1 VDGADPDGRA
11 VLEAAGAVRAGRA
24 DRLLH
29 RLPVGSA
36 AELAYA
42 GVERIEPDR
51 GGGLARLVDAWFE
64 ARIAA
69 GGRFAELALLV
80 HRFTDG
86 APAPQAVAELDE
98 LHALFESSR
107 VLCATRR
114 LPAGADALNHLFHL
128 RAAAALGATTR
139 GDRAELLP
147 GEPVVVREN
156 DYARGLY
163 NGDAGMIVRVGDG
176 VRAELRAVFRA
187 GDSWRALP
195 IDALR
200 ARLDRGYALTVH
212 QSQGSEYDHVALV
225 LPQTAERDR
234 PLATRELV
242 YTALTRARRSV
253 VVVGAADVLRAAI
266 ARTAQRHSALRL

>member
-1 VDGADPDGRA
+1 MDASDPSGRA

-29 RLPVGSA
+29 RLPVASA
-36 AELAYA
+36 AELTFD
-42 GVERIEPDR
+42 GVERLEPA
-51 GGGLARLVDAWFE
+51 GGGTGLAHLVSAWFA
-64 ARIAA
+64 ARI
-69 GGRFAELALLV
+69 GGDGRFARLATRV
-80 HRFTDG
+80 HRFTAGEPSPEAAIDL
-86 APAPQAVAELDE
+86 AELTAVHD
-98 LHALFESSR
+98 AGR

-114 LPAGADALNHLFHL
+114 LPGGADALNGLFHL
-128 RAAAALGATTR
+128 RTAAELGAPAH
-139 GDRAELLP
+139 GDRGAFLP

-163 NGDAGMIVRVGDG
+163 NGDAGVIVRVGDG
-176 VRAELRAVFRA
+176 GRAELRAVFPAA
-187 GDSWRALP
+187 GSWRALP

-225 LPQTAERDR
+225 LPQTDL
-234 PLATRELV
+234 PLCTRELV

-253 VVVGAADVLRAAI
+253 AVVGAADILRAAI
-266 ARTAQRHSALRL
+266 ARTAQRHSALAL